1 MNELKAGLTATVSET
16 VLHTTTAAAVGSGLL
31 NVYATP
37 AMIALMEKAA
47 VETIAPFLEKNYGS
61 VGTKMNISHDN
72 ATLPGNV
79 VTATA
84 ELTEIDGRRLVF
96 KVSAQ
101 DKYSII
107 GQGLHERFI
116 INNEKFMD
124 KLKNKEVKK

>member
-16 VLHTTTAAAVGSGLL
+16 VLHTNTAAAVGSGLL

-116 INNEKFMD
+116 INNEKFME
-124 KLKNKEVKK
+124 KLKNKVVKK

>member
-107 GQGLHERFI
+107 GHGLHERFI
-116 INNEKFMD
+116 INNEKFME
-124 KLKNKEVKK
+124 KLKNKEEKK

>member
-16 VLHTTTAAAVGSGLL
+16 VLHTNTAAAVGSGLL

-107 GQGLHERFI
+107 GQGVHERFI
-116 INNEKFMD
+116 INNEKFME

>member
-16 VLHTTTAAAVGSGLL
+16 VLHTNTAAAVGSGLL

-61 VGTKMNISHDN
+61 VGTKMNISHDS

-107 GQGLHERFI
+107 GQGVHERFI
-116 INNEKFMD
+116 INNEKFME